1 MTCKRCKG
9 WKVVRGA
16 GSRAGQPYRTKHGA
30 ETALVPVPC
39 PECAVFVPHEWDQSN
54 RALALTCVLCG
65 VVVHSAEAVRT
76 VQSCTGAPAER
87 ITALRDENL
96 RANGVL
102 IEGVEWER
110 GSSRA

>member
-16 GSRAGQPYRTKHGA
+16 GSRKGLPYTTKRGA

-39 PECAVFVPHEWDQSN
+39 PDCAVFIPHEWDQSN

-65 VVVHSAEAVRT
+65 VVVHSAEAVQT
-76 VQSCTGAPAER
+76 VQSCSGAPPKR
-87 ITALRDENL
+87 ITALRDEKL
-96 RANGVL
+96 RGNGVL
-102 IEGVEWER
+102 IEGAEWGR
-110 GSSRA
+110 GATQS